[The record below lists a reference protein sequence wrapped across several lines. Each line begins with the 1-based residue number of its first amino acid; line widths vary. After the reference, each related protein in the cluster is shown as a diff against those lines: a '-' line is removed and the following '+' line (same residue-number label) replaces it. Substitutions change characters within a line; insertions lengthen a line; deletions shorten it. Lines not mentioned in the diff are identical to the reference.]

1 MRRPMSRPAS
11 RIAAVLAALALA
23 GCSGGGAGGGG
34 GSARSGGAPPLVIH
48 AVDAGTFQEDFNPYH
63 LEGVNFG
70 TSGMIHETLMYF
82 NKLKPGEITP
92 WLALDHKWSNEGRSV
107 TFTLRP
113 GVKWSDG
120 QPFTADDVAFTFQ
133 MLKKHPQLNR
143 NALEIEGAEALAPDK
158 VRLDFGATS
167 YAKLFNIAGS
177 SPIVPKHVWEKEKD
191 PSTFT
196 NPKPVGTGPYTL
208 SKFSAQL
215 YELVKNPSY
224 WQPGKPE
231 VPVLRFPAYTANA
244 LQTALRQGE
253 VDWAGAFVPDIQ
265 KIYVQGKPE
274 QNKFYFPPE
283 GVVTLL
289 PNLTNPVL
297 AKPEVRAA
305 MSLAIDRDKIVRVA
319 ERGYTKV
326 AHPTG
331 VPMPGGE
338 AYVPPEYRDAA
349 YKVDVEKAKEL
360 LKDVDPAQLKFTLL
374 VPSPFTDWVN
384 AAQLIREDLAK
395 IGITVE
401 TRGVAFQD
409 WVSKVGKGDYDL
421 SIRATASGPTPYFQ
435 MRSMLFGG
443 LAKPVGEAATGNY
456 ERWKDAETDR
466 LIDAYAAT
474 EDETEQQ
481 KATQGLSKIMMEKAP
496 TLPLFYSP
504 SWAQYRTDKYV
515 GWPSEQDPYAMPS
528 PYTSPDAA
536 VVLLRLK
543 PAGS

>member
-1 MRRPMSRPAS
+1 MRRTLA
-11 RIAAVLAALALA
+11 ILAALAVAAA
-23 GCSGGGAGGGG
+23 GCSSGGSGGATGGG
-34 GSARSGGAPPLVIH
+34 GSAPPLVIH

-92 WLALDHKWSNEGRSV
+92 WLALGHEWSDKGKSL
-107 TFTLRP
+107 TFTLRQ
-113 GVKWSDG
+113 GVKWTDG

-133 MLKKHPQLNR
+133 MLKDNPQLNR
-143 NALEIEGAEALAPDK
+143 NALEIEEAKALAPDK
-158 VRLDFGATS
+158 VRIDFKNTS
-167 YAKLFNIAGS
+167 YAKLFNIAGN
-177 SPIVPKHVWEKEKD
+177 SPIVPKHLWEKQQD
-191 PSTFT
+191 PATFT
-196 NPKPVGTGPYTL
+196 NPKPVGTGPYKL

-215 YELVKNPSY
+215 YEMEKNPSY

-244 LQTALRQGE
+244 VQTALQQGE

-289 PNLTNPVL
+289 PNLTHPIL
-297 AKPEVRAA
+297 SKPEVRQAI
-305 MSLAIDRDKIVRVA
+305 SLAVDRDKIVQVA

-338 AYVPPEYRDAA
+338 AYVPDEYKAAA
-349 YKVDVEKAKEL
+349 YKVDLAKAKEL
-360 LKDVDPAQLKFTLL
+360 LKGVDPAKLKFTLL

-395 IGITVE
+395 VGITIE

-409 WVSKVGKGDYDL
+409 WVSKVGKGNYDL

-435 MRSMLFGG
+435 FRSMIHGSLF
-443 LAKPVGEAATGNY
+443 KPVGEAATGNY
-456 ERWKDAETDR
+456 QRWKDAETDR
-466 LIDAYAAT
+466 LIDEYAAT
-474 EDETEQQ
+474 EDEAEQQ
-481 KATQGLSKIMMEKAP
+481 RVTQALGKIMVEKLP

-504 SWAQYRTDKYV
+504 SWAQFRTNKYT

-536 VVLLRLK
+536 VVLLHLK
-543 PAGS
+543 PAAK

>member
-1 MRRPMSRPAS
+1 MK
-11 RIAAVLAALALA
+11 RILAVVAALAVA
-23 GCSGGGAGGGG
+23 GCSGSGSTAGKS
-34 GSARSGGAPPLVIH
+34 GSSAPPLVVH

-92 WLALDHKWSNEGRSV
+92 WLALKHEWSDKGKSV
-107 TFTLRP
+107 TFTLRQ
-113 GVKWSDG
+113 GVKWTDG

-133 MLKKHPQLNR
+133 MLKDHPQLNR
-143 NALEIEGAEALAPDK
+143 NALEIAGAEALAPDK
-158 VRLDFGATS
+158 VRIDFEDTS
-167 YAKLFNIAGS
+167 YAKLYNIAGN
-177 SPIVPKHVWEKEKD
+177 SPIVPEHLWSKQQD
-191 PSTFT
+191 PVTFT

-215 YELVKNPSY
+215 YEMEKNPSY

-231 VPVLRFPAYTANA
+231 VPLLRFPAYTANA
-244 LQTALRQGE
+244 LQTALQQGE

-265 KIYVQGKPE
+265 KIFVQGKPE

-289 PNLTNPVL
+289 PNLTNPIL
-297 AKPEVRAA
+297 GRPEVRQAI
-305 MSLAIDRDKIVRVA
+305 SLAVDRDKIVRVA

-338 AYVPPEYRDAA
+338 AYVPPEHRAA
-349 YKVDVEKAKEL
+349 AFKVDVAAAKEL
-360 LKDVDPAQLKFTLL
+360 LKGVDPAKLRFTLL

-395 IGITVE
+395 VGITVE

-421 SIRATASGPTPYFQ
+421 SIRATPSGPTPYFQ
-435 MRSMLFGG
+435 LRSMLHGS

-456 ERWKDAETDR
+456 ERWKDAETDK

-474 EDETEQQ
+474 EDEAEQQ
-481 KATQGLSKIMMEKAP
+481 KLTQGLGKIMVDKLP

-504 SWAQYRTDKYV
+504 AWSQFRTDKYV

-536 VVLLRLK
+536 VVLLHLR
-543 PAGS
+543 AT

>member
-1 MRRPMSRPAS
+1 MKRLL
-11 RIAAVLAALALA
+11 AVLAALALA
-23 GCSGGGAGGGG
+23 GCSGGGGSGGGG
-34 GSARSGGAPPLVIH
+34 EGENAPPLIIH

-92 WLALDHKWSNEGRSV
+92 WLALKHEWSDKGKSV
-107 TFTLRP
+107 TFTLRQ

-120 QPFTADDVAFTFQ
+120 KPFTADDVAFTFQ
-133 MLKKHPQLNR
+133 MLKDNPELNR
-143 NALEIEGAEALAPDK
+143 NALEITGAEALAPDK
-158 VRLDFGATS
+158 VRIDFENTS
-167 YAKLFNIAGS
+167 YAKLFNIAGN
-177 SPIVPKHVWEKEKD
+177 SPIVPKHLWEKQKD
-191 PSTFT
+191 PVTFT
-196 NPKPVGTGPYTL
+196 NSKPVGTGPYTL

-215 YELVKNPSY
+215 YEMVKNPSY

-244 LQTALRQGE
+244 VQTALQQGE

-274 QNKFYFPPE
+274 QNKFFFPPE

-289 PNLTNPVL
+289 PNLTHPIL
-297 AKPEVRAA
+297 SKPEVRQAI
-305 MSLAIDRDKIVRVA
+305 SLAIDRDKIVRVA

-338 AYVPPEYRDAA
+338 AYVPPEYKDAA
-349 YKVDVEKAKEL
+349 FKVDLAKAKEL
-360 LKDVDPAQLKFTLL
+360 LKGVDPAKLKFTLL

-395 IGITVE
+395 IGITVD

-409 WVSKVGKGDYDL
+409 WVSKVGKGNYEL
-421 SIRATASGPTPYFQ
+421 SIRATASGPTPYYQ

-443 LAKPVGEAATGNY
+443 LAEPVGESATGNY
-456 ERWKDAETDR
+456 QRWKDAETDR
-466 LIDAYAAT
+466 LIEEYAAT
-474 EDETEQQ
+474 EDKAEQQ
-481 KATQGLSKIMMEKAP
+481 KTTQGLGKIMVEKLP

-504 SWAQYRTDKYV
+504 SWAQYRTNKYV

-536 VVLLRLK
+536 VVLLHLK
-543 PAGS
+543 PAAK

>member
-1 MRRPMSRPAS
+1 MSRPPVKRTLA
-11 RIAAVLAALALA
+11 ILAALAVAA
-23 GCSGGGAGGGG
+23 GCSSG
-34 GSARSGGAPPLVIH
+34 GSGGSGGTAGSAPPLVIH

-92 WLALDHKWSNEGRSV
+92 WLALKHEWSDKGKSV
-107 TFTLRP
+107 TFTLRQ
-113 GVKWSDG
+113 GVKWTDG

-133 MLKKHPQLNR
+133 MLKDHPQLNR
-143 NALEIEGAEALAPDK
+143 NALEIEGAKALAPDK
-158 VRLDFGATS
+158 VRVDFKNTS
-167 YAKLFNIAGS
+167 YAKLFNIAGN
-177 SPIVPKHVWEKEKD
+177 SPIVPKHLWEKQQD
-191 PSTFT
+191 PATFT
-196 NPKPVGTGPYTL
+196 NPKPVGTGPYKL

-215 YELVKNPSY
+215 YEMEKNPSY

-244 LQTALRQGE
+244 LQTALQQGE
-253 VDWAGAFVPDIQ
+253 VDWAGAFVPDIE

-283 GVVTLL
+283 GVVALL
-289 PNLTNPVL
+289 PNLTHPIL
-297 AKPEVRAA
+297 SKPEVRQAI
-305 MSLAIDRDKIVRVA
+305 SLAVDRDKIVKVA

-338 AYVPPEYRDAA
+338 AYVPPEYQAAA
-349 YKVDVEKAKEL
+349 YKVDLAKAKEL
-360 LKDVDPAQLKFTLL
+360 LKGVDPAKLKFTLL

-395 IGITVE
+395 VGITVE

-409 WVSKVGKGDYDL
+409 WVSKVGKGNFDL

-435 MRSMLFGG
+435 LRSMLHGSLF
-443 LAKPVGEAATGNY
+443 KPVGEAATGNY
-456 ERWKDAETDR
+456 QRWKDAETDR
-466 LIDAYAAT
+466 LIDEYAAT
-474 EDETEQQ
+474 EDEAEQQ
-481 KATQGLSKIMMEKAP
+481 RATQGLGKIMVEKLP

-504 SWAQYRTDKYV
+504 SWSQFRTNKYT

-536 VVLLRLK
+536 VVLLHLK
-543 PAGS
+543 PAAK

>member
-1 MRRPMSRPAS
+1 MK
-11 RIAAVLAALALA
+11 RILAVVAALAVA
-23 GCSGGGAGGGG
+23 GCSGSGSTGGTS
-34 GSARSGGAPPLVIH
+34 GSSAPPLVIH

-92 WLALDHKWSNEGRSV
+92 WLALKHEWSDKGKSV
-107 TFTLRP
+107 TFTLRQ
-113 GVKWSDG
+113 GVKWTDG
-120 QPFTADDVAFTFQ
+120 QPFTAGDVAFTFQ
-133 MLKKHPQLNR
+133 MLKDHPQLNR
-143 NALEIEGAEALAPDK
+143 NALEIAGAEALAPDK
-158 VRLDFGATS
+158 VRIDFEDTS
-167 YAKLFNIAGS
+167 YAKLYNIAGN
-177 SPIVPKHVWEKEKD
+177 SPIVPEHLWSKQQD
-191 PSTFT
+191 PVTFT
-196 NPKPVGTGPYTL
+196 NPKPVGTGPYQL

-215 YELVKNPSY
+215 YEMEKNPSY

-231 VPVLRFPAYTANA
+231 VPLLRFPAYTANA
-244 LQTALRQGE
+244 LQTALQQGE

-265 KIYVQGKPE
+265 KIFVQGKPE

-289 PNLTNPVL
+289 PNLTNPIL
-297 AKPEVRAA
+297 ARPEVRQAI
-305 MSLAIDRDKIVRVA
+305 SLAVDRDKIVRVA

-338 AYVPPEYRDAA
+338 AYIPPEHRAA
-349 YKVDVEKAKEL
+349 AFKVDVAAAKEL
-360 LKDVDPAQLKFTLL
+360 LKGVEPAKLRFTLL

-395 IGITVE
+395 VGITVE

-421 SIRATASGPTPYFQ
+421 SIRATPSGPTPYFQ
-435 MRSMLFGG
+435 LRSMLHGS

-456 ERWKDAETDR
+456 ERWKDAETDK

-474 EDETEQQ
+474 EDEAEQQ
-481 KATQGLSKIMMEKAP
+481 KVTQGLGKIMVDKLP

-504 SWAQYRTDKYV
+504 AWSQFRTDKYV

-536 VVLLRLK
+536 VVLLHLRAK
-543 PAGS
+543 